1 MTAPMTAPPSVDRG
15 VLRRLGAGL
24 EGPAAVMA
32 AGTMGAGAMA
42 AFLLA
47 GAWFRYE
54 LLWVILLMLPVFVV
68 SADSAS
74 RIGALNPRRGLLSLV
89 REHISGALAWCILLL
104 VVPVHFLV
112 CMGQISVMTS
122 AALAPTSV
130 PAAASLGL
138 AAQVGLAL
146 MLAGGALGLVLSRG
160 YQRMQRVMTALMVLM
175 FVCFLLVALRGL
187 SEWPAILRGFVPTL
201 PPDLAVPGQRAPRLA
216 STSIIAMVGA
226 AIAPAALLGLPYLC
240 ADAGGAREAL
250 AAGFRHSVISLGF
263 VFGAHAILVVIA
275 GGFALYGLPD
285 HARLSDVGQA
295 STVLRAVFPGAL
307 APAGPV
313 IFSLG
318 LFTAAMTTLVV
329 AAQVTVYL
337 VLDMAGF
344 EWRFTPDN
352 RRYRIA
358 LSMFVLGAAA
368 LAPLWEFPALLKVIL
383 LMGINVLVIP
393 VVYVILILLSHR
405 AVVMQ
410 GVATPW
416 WRTALLLS
424 GLLASLA
431 LAVEKAPQYYR
442 MLSASLDPVAAA
454 AAGSAGPVSKA

>member
-1 MTAPMTAPPSVDRG
+1 
-15 VLRRLGAGL
+15 
-24 EGPAAVMA
+24 
-32 AGTMGAGAMA
+32 MGAGAMA

-47 GAWFRYE
+47 GAWFRYQ
-54 LLWVILLMLPVFVV
+54 LLWVIVLMLPVFVV

-74 RIGALNPRRGLLSLV
+74 RIGALNPRRGMLSLV
-89 REHISGALAWCILLL
+89 REHISAPLAWCIVLL

-112 CMGQISVMTS
+112 CMGQISVMSS
-122 AALAPTSV
+122 AALAPISAA
-130 PAAASLGL
+130 AAASLDLGS
-138 AAQVGLAL
+138 QVGLAL
-146 MLAGGALGLVLSRG
+146 VLAGGALWLVLSRG
-160 YQRMQRVMTALMVLM
+160 YQRMQRVMTALMLLM
-175 FVCFLLVALRGL
+175 FACFLLVALRGL

-201 PPDLAVPGQRAPRLA
+201 PPDLAVPGQRAPRVA

-240 ADAGGAREAL
+240 ADAGATRQAL
-250 AAGFRHSVISLGF
+250 SAGFRHSVISLGF
-263 VFGAHAILVVIA
+263 VFGTHAILVVIA

-285 HARLSDVGQA
+285 HARFSDVGQA

-352 RRYRIA
+352 RRYRLA
-358 LSMFVLGAAA
+358 LSVFVLGAAA

-383 LMGINVLVIP
+383 LMGINVVVIP
-393 VVYVILILLSHR
+393 VVYVVLIALSHR

-410 GVATPW
+410 GVTTPW

-431 LAVEKAPQYYR
+431 LAAEKAPQYYR
-442 MLSASLDPVAAA
+442 MLFVPS
-454 AAGSAGPVSKA
+454 GF

>member
-1 MTAPMTAPPSVDRG
+1 MTAPRRADRG
-15 VLRRLGAGL
+15 ALRRFGAAL

-47 GAWFRYE
+47 GAWFRYQ
-54 LLWVILLMLPVFVV
+54 LLWVIVLMLPVFVV

-89 REHISGALAWCILLL
+89 REHISAPLAWCIVLL

-112 CMGQISVMTS
+112 CMGQISVMSS
-122 AALAPTSV
+122 AALAPISA
-130 PAAASLGL
+130 AAASLDLGG
-138 AAQVGLAL
+138 QVGLAL
-146 MLAGGALGLVLSRG
+146 VLAGGALWLVLSRG
-160 YQRMQRVMTALMVLM
+160 YQRMQRVMTALMLLM
-175 FVCFLLVALRGL
+175 FACFLLVALRGL
-187 SEWPAILRGFVPTL
+187 SEWPAILRGFVPNL
-201 PPDLAVPGQRAPRLA
+201 PPDLAVPGQRAPRVA

-240 ADAGGAREAL
+240 ADAGATRQAL
-250 AAGFRHSVISLGF
+250 SAGFRHSVISLGL
-263 VFGAHAILVVIA
+263 VFGTHAILVVIA

-285 HARLSDVGQA
+285 HASFSDVGQA

-337 VLDMAGF
+337 ALDMAGF

-358 LSMFVLGAAA
+358 LSVFVLGAAA

-383 LMGINVLVIP
+383 LMGINVVVIP

-410 GVATPW
+410 GVTTSW

-442 MLSASLDPVAAA
+442 MLFVPA
-454 AAGSAGPVSKA
+454 

>member
-1 MTAPMTAPPSVDRG
+1 
-15 VLRRLGAGL
+15 
-24 EGPAAVMA
+24 
-32 AGTMGAGAMA
+32 MGAGAMA

-47 GAWFRYE
+47 GAWFRYQ
-54 LLWVILLMLPVFVV
+54 LLWVIVLMLPVFVV

-74 RIGALNPRRGLLSLV
+74 RIGALNPRRGMLSLV
-89 REHISGALAWCILLL
+89 REHISAPLAWCIVLL

-112 CMGQISVMTS
+112 CMGQISVMSS
-122 AALAPTSV
+122 AALAPISA
-130 PAAASLGL
+130 AAASLDLGS
-138 AAQVGLAL
+138 QVGLAL
-146 MLAGGALGLVLSRG
+146 VLAGGALWLVLSRG
-160 YQRMQRVMTALMVLM
+160 YQRMQRVMTALMLLM
-175 FVCFLLVALRGL
+175 FACFLLVALRGL

-201 PPDLAVPGQRAPRLA
+201 PPDLAVPGQRAPRVA

-240 ADAGGAREAL
+240 ADAGATRQAL
-250 AAGFRHSVISLGF
+250 SAGFRHSVISLGL
-263 VFGAHAILVVIA
+263 VFGVHAILVVIA
-275 GGFALYGLPD
+275 GGFALYALPD
-285 HARLSDVGQA
+285 HASFSDVGQA

-318 LFTAAMTTLVV
+318 LFVAAMTTLVV

-358 LSMFVLGAAA
+358 LSVFVLGAAA

-383 LMGINVLVIP
+383 LMGINVVVIP
-393 VVYVILILLSHR
+393 VVYVILIVLSHR

-410 GVATPW
+410 GVTTPW

-442 MLSASLDPVAAA
+442 MLFVPS
-454 AAGSAGPVSKA
+454 GF

>member
-1 MTAPMTAPPSVDRG
+1 
-15 VLRRLGAGL
+15 
-24 EGPAAVMA
+24 
-32 AGTMGAGAMA
+32 MGAGAMA

-47 GAWFRYE
+47 GAWFRYQ
-54 LLWVILLMLPVFVV
+54 LLWVIVLMLPVFVV

-74 RIGALNPRRGLLSLV
+74 RIGALNPRRGMLSLV
-89 REHISGALAWCILLL
+89 REHISAPLAWCIVLL

-112 CMGQISVMTS
+112 CMGQVSVMSS
-122 AALAPTSV
+122 AALAPISA
-130 PAAASLGL
+130 AAASLDLGS
-138 AAQVGLAL
+138 QVGLAL
-146 MLAGGALGLVLSRG
+146 VLAGGALWLVLSRG
-160 YQRMQRVMTALMVLM
+160 YQRMQRVMTALMLLM
-175 FVCFLLVALRGL
+175 FACFLLVALRGL

-201 PPDLAVPGQRAPRLA
+201 PADLAVSGQRAPRVA

-240 ADAGGAREAL
+240 ADAGATRQAL
-250 AAGFRHSVISLGF
+250 STGFRHSVVSLGC
-263 VFGAHAILVVIA
+263 VFGTHAILVVIA

-285 HARLSDVGQA
+285 HASFSDVGQA

-318 LFTAAMTTLVV
+318 LFVAAMTTLVV

-358 LSMFVLGAAA
+358 LSVFVLGAAA

-383 LMGINVLVIP
+383 LMGINVVVIP

-405 AVVMQ
+405 VVVMQ
-410 GVATPW
+410 GVTTPW

-442 MLSASLDPVAAA
+442 MLFMPA
-454 AAGSAGPVSKA
+454 

>member
-1 MTAPMTAPPSVDRG
+1 
-15 VLRRLGAGL
+15 
-24 EGPAAVMA
+24 
-32 AGTMGAGAMA
+32 MGAGAMA

-47 GAWFRYE
+47 GAWFRYQ
-54 LLWVILLMLPVFVV
+54 LLWVIVLMLPVFVV

-74 RIGALNPRRGLLSLV
+74 RIGALNPRRGMLSLV
-89 REHISGALAWCILLL
+89 REHISAPLAWCIVLL

-112 CMGQISVMTS
+112 CMGQISVMSS
-122 AALAPTSV
+122 AALAPISAA
-130 PAAASLGL
+130 AAASLDLGS
-138 AAQVGLAL
+138 QVGLAL
-146 MLAGGALGLVLSRG
+146 VLAGGALWLVLSRG
-160 YQRMQRVMTALMVLM
+160 YQRMQRVMTALMLLM
-175 FVCFLLVALRGL
+175 FACFLLVALRGL

-201 PPDLAVPGQRAPRLA
+201 PADLAVSGQRAPRVA

-240 ADAGGAREAL
+240 ADAGATRQAL
-250 AAGFRHSVISLGF
+250 SAGFRHSVISLGF
-263 VFGAHAILVVIA
+263 VFGTHAILVVIA

-285 HARLSDVGQA
+285 HASFSDVGQA

-337 VLDMAGF
+337 ALDMAGF

-358 LSMFVLGAAA
+358 LSVFVLGAAA

-383 LMGINVLVIP
+383 LMGINVVVIP

-405 AVVMQ
+405 VVVMQ
-410 GVATPW
+410 GVTTPW

-442 MLSASLDPVAAA
+442 MLFMPA
-454 AAGSAGPVSKA
+454 

>member
-1 MTAPMTAPPSVDRG
+1 
-15 VLRRLGAGL
+15 
-24 EGPAAVMA
+24 
-32 AGTMGAGAMA
+32 MGAGAMA

-47 GAWFRYE
+47 GAWFRYQ
-54 LLWVILLMLPVFVV
+54 LLWVIVLMLPVFVV

-74 RIGALNPRRGLLSLV
+74 RIGALNPRRGMLSLV
-89 REHISGALAWCILLL
+89 REHISAPLAWCIVLL

-112 CMGQISVMTS
+112 CMGQVSVMSS
-122 AALAPTSV
+122 AALAPISA
-130 PAAASLGL
+130 AAASLDLGS
-138 AAQVGLAL
+138 QVGLAL
-146 MLAGGALGLVLSRG
+146 VLAGGALWLVLSRG
-160 YQRMQRVMTALMVLM
+160 YQRMQRVMTALMLLM
-175 FVCFLLVALRGL
+175 FACFLLVALRGL
-187 SEWPAILRGFVPTL
+187 SDWPAILRGFVPSL
-201 PPDLAVPGQRAPRLA
+201 PPDLAVPGQRAPRVA

-240 ADAGGAREAL
+240 ADAGATRQAL
-250 AAGFRHSVISLGF
+250 SAGFRHSVISLGL
-263 VFGAHAILVVIA
+263 VFGTHAILVVIA

-285 HARLSDVGQA
+285 HASFSDVGQA

-337 VLDMAGF
+337 ALDMAGF

-358 LSMFVLGAAA
+358 LSAFVLGAAA

-383 LMGINVLVIP
+383 LMGINVVVIP

-410 GVATPW
+410 GVTTPW

-442 MLSASLDPVAAA
+442 MLFVPA
-454 AAGSAGPVSKA
+454 

>member
-1 MTAPMTAPPSVDRG
+1 MTAPMTAPPRADRG
-15 VLRRLGAGL
+15 VLRRLGAAL

-54 LLWVILLMLPVFVV
+54 LLWVIVLMLPVFVV

-122 AALAPTSV
+122 AALAPTLAPISA

-138 AAQVGLAL
+138 AAQAGLAL
-146 MLAGGALGLVLSRG
+146 VLAGGALGLVLSRG
-160 YQRMQRVMTALMVLM
+160 YARMQRVMTALMVLM

-240 ADAGGAREAL
+240 ADAGATREAL

-285 HARLSDVGQA
+285 HASFSDVGQA

-352 RRYRIA
+352 RRYRTA
-358 LSMFVLGAAA
+358 LSVFVLGAAA

-383 LMGINVLVIP
+383 LMGINVVVIP

-410 GVATPW
+410 GVTTPW

-442 MLSASLDPVAAA
+442 MLFVPA
-454 AAGSAGPVSKA
+454 

>member
-1 MTAPMTAPPSVDRG
+1 
-15 VLRRLGAGL
+15 
-24 EGPAAVMA
+24 
-32 AGTMGAGAMA
+32 MGAGAMA

-47 GAWFRYE
+47 GAWFRYQ
-54 LLWVILLMLPVFVV
+54 LLWVIVLMLPVFVV

-74 RIGALNPRRGLLSLV
+74 RIGALNPRRGMLSLV
-89 REHISGALAWCILLL
+89 REHISAPLAWCIVLL

-112 CMGQISVMTS
+112 CMGQISVMSS
-122 AALAPTSV
+122 AALAPISA
-130 PAAASLGL
+130 AAASLDLGS
-138 AAQVGLAL
+138 QVGLAL
-146 MLAGGALGLVLSRG
+146 VLAGGALWLVLSRG
-160 YQRMQRVMTALMVLM
+160 YQRMQRVMTALMLLM
-175 FVCFLLVALRGL
+175 FACFLLVALRGL

-201 PPDLAVPGQRAPRLA
+201 PPDLAVPGQRAPRVA

-240 ADAGGAREAL
+240 ADAGATRQAL
-250 AAGFRHSVISLGF
+250 SAGFRHSVISLGW
-263 VFGAHAILVVIA
+263 VFGTHAILVVIA

-285 HARLSDVGQA
+285 HASFSDVGQA

-337 VLDMAGF
+337 ALDMAGF

-358 LSMFVLGAAA
+358 LSVFVLGAAA

-383 LMGINVLVIP
+383 LMGINVVVIP
-393 VVYVILILLSHR
+393 VVYVILIVLSHR

-410 GVATPW
+410 GVTTPW

-442 MLSASLDPVAAA
+442 MLFVPA
-454 AAGSAGPVSKA
+454 

>member
-1 MTAPMTAPPSVDRG
+1 
-15 VLRRLGAGL
+15 
-24 EGPAAVMA
+24 
-32 AGTMGAGAMA
+32 
-42 AFLLA
+42 
-47 GAWFRYE
+47 
-54 LLWVILLMLPVFVV
+54 
-68 SADSAS
+68 
-74 RIGALNPRRGLLSLV
+74 
-89 REHISGALAWCILLL
+89 
-104 VVPVHFLV
+104 
-112 CMGQISVMTS
+112 
-122 AALAPTSV
+122 
-130 PAAASLGL
+130 
-138 AAQVGLAL
+138 
-146 MLAGGALGLVLSRG
+146 
-160 YQRMQRVMTALMVLM
+160 
-175 FVCFLLVALRGL
+175 
-187 SEWPAILRGFVPTL
+187 
-201 PPDLAVPGQRAPRLA
+201 
-216 STSIIAMVGA
+216 MVGA

-240 ADAGGAREAL
+240 ADAGATRQAL
-250 AAGFRHSVISLGF
+250 SAGFRHSVISLGC
-263 VFGAHAILVVIA
+263 VFGTHAILVVIA

-285 HARLSDVGQA
+285 HASFSDVGQA

-318 LFTAAMTTLVV
+318 LFTAALTTLVV

-344 EWRFTPDN
+344 EWRFTPHN

-358 LSMFVLGAAA
+358 LSVFVLGAAA

-383 LMGINVLVIP
+383 LMGINVVVIP

-410 GVATPW
+410 GVTTPW

-442 MLSASLDPVAAA
+442 MLFVPA
-454 AAGSAGPVSKA
+454 

>member
-1 MTAPMTAPPSVDRG
+1 
-15 VLRRLGAGL
+15 
-24 EGPAAVMA
+24 
-32 AGTMGAGAMA
+32 MGAGAMA

-47 GAWFRYE
+47 GAWFRYQ
-54 LLWVILLMLPVFVV
+54 LLWVIVLMLPVFVV

-89 REHISGALAWCILLL
+89 REHISVPLAWCIVLL

-112 CMGQISVMTS
+112 CMGQISVMSS
-122 AALAPTSV
+122 AALAPISA
-130 PAAASLGL
+130 AAASLDLGS
-138 AAQVGLAL
+138 QVGLAL
-146 MLAGGALGLVLSRG
+146 VLAGGALWLVLSRG
-160 YQRMQRVMTALMVLM
+160 YQRMQRVMTALMLLM
-175 FVCFLLVALRGL
+175 FACFLLVALRGL

-201 PPDLAVPGQRAPRLA
+201 PPDLAVPGQRAPRVA

-240 ADAGGAREAL
+240 ADAGATRQAL
-250 AAGFRHSVISLGF
+250 AAGFRHSVISLGC
-263 VFGAHAILVVIA
+263 VFGTHAILVVIA

-285 HARLSDVGQA
+285 HASFSDVGQA

-318 LFTAAMTTLVV
+318 LFVAAMTTLVV

-358 LSMFVLGAAA
+358 LSVFVLGAAA

-383 LMGINVLVIP
+383 LMGINVVVIP
-393 VVYVILILLSHR
+393 VVYVILIVLSHR

-410 GVATPW
+410 GVTTPW

-442 MLSASLDPVAAA
+442 ILFVPA
-454 AAGSAGPVSKA
+454 

>member
-1 MTAPMTAPPSVDRG
+1 MTAPRRADRG
-15 VLRRLGAGL
+15 ALRRFGAAL

-47 GAWFRYE
+47 GAWFRYQ
-54 LLWVILLMLPVFVV
+54 LLWVIVLMLPVFVV

-74 RIGALNPRRGLLSLV
+74 RIGALNPRRGMLSLV
-89 REHISGALAWCILLL
+89 REHISAPLAWCIVLL

-112 CMGQISVMTS
+112 CMGQISVMSS
-122 AALAPTSV
+122 AALAPIS
-130 PAAASLGL
+130 AAASLDLGS
-138 AAQVGLAL
+138 QVGLAL
-146 MLAGGALGLVLSRG
+146 VLAGGALWLVLSRG
-160 YQRMQRVMTALMVLM
+160 YQRMQRVMTALMLLM
-175 FVCFLLVALRGL
+175 FACFLLVALRGL

-201 PPDLAVPGQRAPRLA
+201 PADLAVPGQRAPRVA
-216 STSIIAMVGA
+216 STSMIAMVGA

-240 ADAGGAREAL
+240 ADAGATRQAL
-250 AAGFRHSVISLGF
+250 AAGFHHSVISLGC
-263 VFGAHAILVVIA
+263 VFGTHAILVVIA

-285 HARLSDVGQA
+285 HASFSDVGQA

-358 LSMFVLGAAA
+358 LSVFVLGAAA

-383 LMGINVLVIP
+383 LMGINVVVIP
-393 VVYVILILLSHR
+393 VVYVILIVLSHR
-405 AVVMQ
+405 TVVMQ
-410 GVATPW
+410 GVTTPW

-442 MLSASLDPVAAA
+442 MLFVSA
-454 AAGSAGPVSKA
+454 

>member
-1 MTAPMTAPPSVDRG
+1 
-15 VLRRLGAGL
+15 
-24 EGPAAVMA
+24 
-32 AGTMGAGAMA
+32 MGAGAMA

-47 GAWFRYE
+47 GAWFRYQ
-54 LLWVILLMLPVFVV
+54 LLWVIVLMLPVFVV

-89 REHISGALAWCILLL
+89 REHISAPLAWCIVLL

-112 CMGQISVMTS
+112 CMGQISVMSS
-122 AALAPTSV
+122 AALAPISA
-130 PAAASLGL
+130 AAASLDLGS
-138 AAQVGLAL
+138 QVGLAL
-146 MLAGGALGLVLSRG
+146 VLAGGALWLVLSRG
-160 YQRMQRVMTALMVLM
+160 YQRMQRVMTALMLLM
-175 FVCFLLVALRGL
+175 FACFLLVALRGL

-201 PPDLAVPGQRAPRLA
+201 PPDLAVPGQRAPRVA

-240 ADAGGAREAL
+240 ADAGATRQAL
-250 AAGFRHSVISLGF
+250 SAGFRHSVISLGC
-263 VFGAHAILVVIA
+263 VFGTHAILVVIA

-285 HARLSDVGQA
+285 HASFSDVGQA

-358 LSMFVLGAAA
+358 LSVFVLGAAA

-383 LMGINVLVIP
+383 LMGINVVVIP
-393 VVYVILILLSHR
+393 VVYVILIVLSHR

-410 GVATPW
+410 GVTTPW

-442 MLSASLDPVAAA
+442 MLFVPA
-454 AAGSAGPVSKA
+454 

>member
-1 MTAPMTAPPSVDRG
+1 
-15 VLRRLGAGL
+15 
-24 EGPAAVMA
+24 
-32 AGTMGAGAMA
+32 MGAGAMA

-47 GAWFRYE
+47 GAWFRYQ
-54 LLWVILLMLPVFVV
+54 LLWVIVLMLPVFVV

-74 RIGALNPRRGLLSLV
+74 RIGALNPRRGMLSLV
-89 REHISGALAWCILLL
+89 RAHISAPLAWCIVLL

-112 CMGQISVMTS
+112 CMGQISVMSS
-122 AALAPTSV
+122 AALAPISA
-130 PAAASLGL
+130 AAASLDLGS
-138 AAQVGLAL
+138 QVGLAL
-146 MLAGGALGLVLSRG
+146 VLAGGALWLVLSRG
-160 YQRMQRVMTALMVLM
+160 YQRMQRVMTALMLLM
-175 FVCFLLVALRGL
+175 FACFLLVALRGL

-201 PPDLAVPGQRAPRLA
+201 PADLAVPGQRAPRVA

-240 ADAGGAREAL
+240 ADAGATRQAL
-250 AAGFRHSVISLGF
+250 SAGFRHSVISLGL
-263 VFGAHAILVVIA
+263 VFGTHAILVVIA

-285 HARLSDVGQA
+285 HASFSDVGQA

-318 LFTAAMTTLVV
+318 LFVAAMTTLVV

-352 RRYRIA
+352 RRYRSA
-358 LSMFVLGAAA
+358 LSVFVLGAAA

-383 LMGINVLVIP
+383 LMGINVVVIP
-393 VVYVILILLSHR
+393 VVYVILIVLSHR

-410 GVATPW
+410 GVTTPW

-431 LAVEKAPQYYR
+431 LAVEKAPQYYH
-442 MLSASLDPVAAA
+442 MLFMPA
-454 AAGSAGPVSKA
+454 

>member
-1 MTAPMTAPPSVDRG
+1 
-15 VLRRLGAGL
+15 
-24 EGPAAVMA
+24 
-32 AGTMGAGAMA
+32 MGAGAMA

-47 GAWFRYE
+47 GAWFRYQ
-54 LLWVILLMLPVFVV
+54 LLWVIVLMLPVFVV

-74 RIGALNPRRGLLSLV
+74 RIGALNPRRGMLSLV
-89 REHISGALAWCILLL
+89 RAHISAPLAWCIVLL

-112 CMGQISVMTS
+112 CMGQISVMSS
-122 AALAPTSV
+122 AALAPISA
-130 PAAASLGL
+130 AAASLDLGS
-138 AAQVGLAL
+138 QVGLAL
-146 MLAGGALGLVLSRG
+146 VLAGGALWLVLSRG
-160 YQRMQRVMTALMVLM
+160 YQRMQRVMTALMLLM
-175 FVCFLLVALRGL
+175 FACFLLVALRGL
-187 SEWPAILRGFVPTL
+187 SEWPAILRGFVPAL
-201 PPDLAVPGQRAPRLA
+201 PPDLAVPGQRAPRVA

-240 ADAGGAREAL
+240 ADAGATRQAL
-250 AAGFRHSVISLGF
+250 AAGFRHSVISLGC
-263 VFGAHAILVVIA
+263 VFGTHAILVVIA

-285 HARLSDVGQA
+285 HASFSDVGQA

-318 LFTAAMTTLVV
+318 LFVAAMTTLVV

-358 LSMFVLGAAA
+358 LSVFVLGAAA

-383 LMGINVLVIP
+383 LMGINVVVIP
-393 VVYVILILLSHR
+393 VVYVILIVLSHR

-410 GVATPW
+410 GVTTPW

-442 MLSASLDPVAAA
+442 MLFMPA
-454 AAGSAGPVSKA
+454 

>member
-1 MTAPMTAPPSVDRG
+1 
-15 VLRRLGAGL
+15 
-24 EGPAAVMA
+24 
-32 AGTMGAGAMA
+32 
-42 AFLLA
+42 
-47 GAWFRYE
+47 
-54 LLWVILLMLPVFVV
+54 
-68 SADSAS
+68 
-74 RIGALNPRRGLLSLV
+74 
-89 REHISGALAWCILLL
+89 
-104 VVPVHFLV
+104 
-112 CMGQISVMTS
+112 MGQISVMSS
-122 AALAPTSV
+122 AALAPISA
-130 PAAASLGL
+130 AAASLDLGG
-138 AAQVGLAL
+138 QVGLAL
-146 MLAGGALGLVLSRG
+146 VLAGGALWLVLSRG
-160 YQRMQRVMTALMVLM
+160 YQRMQRVMTALMLLM
-175 FVCFLLVALRGL
+175 FACFVLVALRGL

-201 PPDLAVPGQRAPRLA
+201 PPDLAVPGQRAPRVA

-240 ADAGGAREAL
+240 ADAGATRQAL
-250 AAGFRHSVISLGF
+250 SAGFRHSVISLGL
-263 VFGAHAILVVIA
+263 VFGTHAILVVIA

-285 HARLSDVGQA
+285 HASFSDVGQA

-337 VLDMAGF
+337 VLDMVGF

-358 LSMFVLGAAA
+358 LSVFVLGAAA
-368 LAPLWEFPALLKVIL
+368 LAPLWKFPALLKVIL
-383 LMGINVLVIP
+383 LMGINVVVIP
-393 VVYVILILLSHR
+393 VVYVILIVLSHR

-410 GVATPW
+410 GVTTPW

-442 MLSASLDPVAAA
+442 MLFVPA
-454 AAGSAGPVSKA
+454 

>member
-1 MTAPMTAPPSVDRG
+1 
-15 VLRRLGAGL
+15 
-24 EGPAAVMA
+24 
-32 AGTMGAGAMA
+32 MGAGAMA

-47 GAWFRYE
+47 GAWFRYQ
-54 LLWVILLMLPVFVV
+54 LLWVIVLMLPVFVV

-74 RIGALNPRRGLLSLV
+74 RIGALNPRRGMLSLV
-89 REHISGALAWCILLL
+89 RAHISAPLAWCIVLL

-112 CMGQISVMTS
+112 CMGQISVMSS
-122 AALAPTSV
+122 AALAPISAA
-130 PAAASLGL
+130 AAASLDLGS
-138 AAQVGLAL
+138 QVGLAL
-146 MLAGGALGLVLSRG
+146 VLAGGALWLVLSRG
-160 YQRMQRVMTALMVLM
+160 YQRMQRVMTALMLLM
-175 FVCFLLVALRGL
+175 FACFLLVALRGL

-201 PPDLAVPGQRAPRLA
+201 PADLAVPGQRAPRVA

-240 ADAGGAREAL
+240 ADAGATRQAL
-250 AAGFRHSVISLGF
+250 SAGFRHSVISLGC
-263 VFGAHAILVVIA
+263 VFGTHAILVVIA

-285 HARLSDVGQA
+285 HASFSDVGQA

-318 LFTAAMTTLVV
+318 LFVAAMTTLVV

-358 LSMFVLGAAA
+358 LSVFVLGAAA

-383 LMGINVLVIP
+383 LMGINVVVIP

-410 GVATPW
+410 GVTTPW

-442 MLSASLDPVAAA
+442 MLFMPA
-454 AAGSAGPVSKA
+454 

>member
-1 MTAPMTAPPSVDRG
+1 MTAPRRADRG
-15 VLRRLGAGL
+15 ALRRFGAAL

-47 GAWFRYE
+47 GAWFRYQ
-54 LLWVILLMLPVFVV
+54 LLWVIVLMLPVFVV

-74 RIGALNPRRGLLSLV
+74 RIGALNPRRGMLSLV
-89 REHISGALAWCILLL
+89 REHISAPLAWCIVLL

-112 CMGQISVMTS
+112 CMGQVSVMSS
-122 AALAPTSV
+122 AALAPISA
-130 PAAASLGL
+130 AAASLDLGS
-138 AAQVGLAL
+138 QVGLAL
-146 MLAGGALGLVLSRG
+146 VLAGGALWLVLSRG
-160 YQRMQRVMTALMVLM
+160 YQRMQRVMTALMLLM
-175 FVCFLLVALRGL
+175 FACFLLVALRGL
-187 SEWPAILRGFVPTL
+187 SDWPAILRGFVPSL
-201 PPDLAVPGQRAPRLA
+201 PPDLAVPGQRAPRVA

-240 ADAGGAREAL
+240 ADAGATRQAL
-250 AAGFRHSVISLGF
+250 SAGFRHSVISLGL
-263 VFGAHAILVVIA
+263 VFGTHAILVVIA

-285 HARLSDVGQA
+285 HASFSDVGQA

-337 VLDMAGF
+337 ALDMAGF

-358 LSMFVLGAAA
+358 LSAFVLGAAA

-383 LMGINVLVIP
+383 LMGINVVVIP

-410 GVATPW
+410 GVTTPW

-442 MLSASLDPVAAA
+442 MLFVPA
-454 AAGSAGPVSKA
+454 

>member
-1 MTAPMTAPPSVDRG
+1 
-15 VLRRLGAGL
+15 
-24 EGPAAVMA
+24 
-32 AGTMGAGAMA
+32 MGAGAMA

-47 GAWFRYE
+47 GAWFRYQ
-54 LLWVILLMLPVFVV
+54 LLWVIVLMLPVFVV

-74 RIGALNPRRGLLSLV
+74 RIGALNPRRGMLSLV
-89 REHISGALAWCILLL
+89 REHISAPLAWCIVLL

-112 CMGQISVMTS
+112 CMGQISVMSS
-122 AALAPTSV
+122 AALAPISA
-130 PAAASLGL
+130 AAASLDLGS
-138 AAQVGLAL
+138 QVGLAL
-146 MLAGGALGLVLSRG
+146 VLAGGALWLVLSRG
-160 YQRMQRVMTALMVLM
+160 YQRMQRVMTALMLLM
-175 FVCFLLVALRGL
+175 FACFLLVALRGL

-201 PPDLAVPGQRAPRLA
+201 PPDLAVPGQRAPRVA

-240 ADAGGAREAL
+240 ADAGATRQAL
-250 AAGFRHSVISLGF
+250 SAGFRHSVISLGF
-263 VFGAHAILVVIA
+263 VFGTHAILVVIA

-285 HARLSDVGQA
+285 HARFSDVGQA

-358 LSMFVLGAAA
+358 LSVFVLGAAA

-383 LMGINVLVIP
+383 LMGINVVVIP
-393 VVYVILILLSHR
+393 VVYVILIVLSHR

-410 GVATPW
+410 GVTTPW

-442 MLSASLDPVAAA
+442 MLFVPA
-454 AAGSAGPVSKA
+454 

>member
-1 MTAPMTAPPSVDRG
+1 MTAPRRADRG
-15 VLRRLGAGL
+15 ALRRFGAAL
-24 EGPAAVMA
+24 ESPAAVMA

-47 GAWFRYE
+47 GAWFRYQ
-54 LLWVILLMLPVFVV
+54 LLWVIVLMLPVFVV

-74 RIGALNPRRGLLSLV
+74 RIGAINPRRGMLSLV
-89 REHISGALAWCILLL
+89 REHISAPLAWCIVLL

-112 CMGQISVMTS
+112 CMGQISVMSS
-122 AALAPTSV
+122 AALAPLSA
-130 PAAASLGL
+130 AAASLDLGS
-138 AAQVGLAL
+138 QVGLAL
-146 MLAGGALGLVLSRG
+146 VLAGGALWLVLSRG
-160 YQRMQRVMTALMVLM
+160 YQRMQRVMTALMLLM
-175 FVCFLLVALRGL
+175 FACFLLVALRGL

-201 PPDLAVPGQRAPRLA
+201 PPDLAVSGQRAPRVA

-240 ADAGGAREAL
+240 ADAGATRQAL
-250 AAGFRHSVISLGF
+250 SAGFRHSVISLGL
-263 VFGAHAILVVIA
+263 VFGTHAILVVIA

-285 HARLSDVGQA
+285 HASFSDVGQA
-295 STVLRAVFPGAL
+295 SSVLRAVFPGAL

-358 LSMFVLGAAA
+358 LSVFVLGAAA

-383 LMGINVLVIP
+383 LMGINVVVIP

-410 GVATPW
+410 GVTTPW

-442 MLSASLDPVAAA
+442 MLF
-454 AAGSAGPVSKA
+454 VSSGF

>member
-1 MTAPMTAPPSVDRG
+1 
-15 VLRRLGAGL
+15 
-24 EGPAAVMA
+24 
-32 AGTMGAGAMA
+32 MGAGAMA

-47 GAWFRYE
+47 GAWFRYQ
-54 LLWVILLMLPVFVV
+54 LLWVIVLMLPVFVV

-74 RIGALNPRRGLLSLV
+74 RIGALNPRRGMLSLV
-89 REHISGALAWCILLL
+89 REHISAPLAWCIVLL

-112 CMGQISVMTS
+112 CMGQISVMSS
-122 AALAPTSV
+122 AALAPISA
-130 PAAASLGL
+130 AAASLDLGS
-138 AAQVGLAL
+138 QVGLAL
-146 MLAGGALGLVLSRG
+146 VLAGGALWLVLSRG
-160 YQRMQRVMTALMVLM
+160 YQRMQRVMTALMLLM
-175 FVCFLLVALRGL
+175 FACFLLVALRGL

-201 PPDLAVPGQRAPRLA
+201 PPDLAVPGQRAPRVA

-240 ADAGGAREAL
+240 ADAGATRQAL
-250 AAGFRHSVISLGF
+250 SAGFRHSVISLGL
-263 VFGAHAILVVIA
+263 VFGVHAILVVIA
-275 GGFALYGLPD
+275 GGFALYALPD
-285 HARLSDVGQA
+285 HASFSDVGQA

-318 LFTAAMTTLVV
+318 LFVAAMTTLVV

-358 LSMFVLGAAA
+358 LSVFVLGAAA

-383 LMGINVLVIP
+383 LMGINVVVIP
-393 VVYVILILLSHR
+393 VVYVILIVLSHR

-410 GVATPW
+410 GVTTPW

-442 MLSASLDPVAAA
+442 MLFVPA
-454 AAGSAGPVSKA
+454 

>member
-1 MTAPMTAPPSVDRG
+1 
-15 VLRRLGAGL
+15 
-24 EGPAAVMA
+24 
-32 AGTMGAGAMA
+32 MGAGAMA

-47 GAWFRYE
+47 GAWFRYQ
-54 LLWVILLMLPVFVV
+54 LLWVIVLMLPVFVV

-74 RIGALNPRRGLLSLV
+74 RIGALNPRRGMLSLV
-89 REHISGALAWCILLL
+89 REHISAPLAWCIVLL

-112 CMGQISVMTS
+112 CMGQVSVMSS
-122 AALAPTSV
+122 AALAPISA
-130 PAAASLGL
+130 AAASLDLGS
-138 AAQVGLAL
+138 QVGLAL
-146 MLAGGALGLVLSRG
+146 VLAGGALWLVLSRG
-160 YQRMQRVMTALMVLM
+160 YQRMQRVMTALMLLM
-175 FVCFLLVALRGL
+175 FACFLLVALRGL
-187 SEWPAILRGFVPTL
+187 SDWPAILRGFVPSL
-201 PPDLAVPGQRAPRLA
+201 PPDLAVPGQRAPRVA

-240 ADAGGAREAL
+240 ADAGATRQAL
-250 AAGFRHSVISLGF
+250 SAGFRHSVISLGL
-263 VFGAHAILVVIA
+263 VFGTHAILVVIA

-285 HARLSDVGQA
+285 HASFSDVGQA
-295 STVLRAVFPGAL
+295 SSVLRAVFPGAL

-337 VLDMAGF
+337 ALDMAGF

-358 LSMFVLGAAA
+358 LSAFVLGAAA

-383 LMGINVLVIP
+383 LMGINVVVIP

-410 GVATPW
+410 GVTTPW

-442 MLSASLDPVAAA
+442 MLFVPA
-454 AAGSAGPVSKA
+454 

>member
-1 MTAPMTAPPSVDRG
+1 MTAPRRADRG
-15 VLRRLGAGL
+15 ALRRFGAAL

-47 GAWFRYE
+47 GAWFRYQ
-54 LLWVILLMLPVFVV
+54 LLWVIVLMLPVFVV

-89 REHISGALAWCILLL
+89 REHISAPLAWCIVLL

-122 AALAPTSV
+122 AALAPISA
-130 PAAASLGL
+130 AAASLDLGS
-138 AAQVGLAL
+138 QVGLAL
-146 MLAGGALGLVLSRG
+146 VLAGGALGLVLSRG
-160 YQRMQRVMTALMVLM
+160 YQRMQRVMTALMLLM
-175 FVCFLLVALRGL
+175 FACFLLVALRGL

-240 ADAGGAREAL
+240 ADAGATRQAL
-250 AAGFRHSVISLGF
+250 SAGFRHSVISLGF

-285 HARLSDVGQA
+285 HARFSDVGQA

-358 LSMFVLGAAA
+358 LSVFVLGAAA

-383 LMGINVLVIP
+383 LMGINVVVIP
-393 VVYVILILLSHR
+393 VVYVVLIVLSHR
-405 AVVMQ
+405 AAVMQ
-410 GVATPW
+410 GVTTPR
-416 WRTALLLS
+416 WRTALLLA

-442 MLSASLDPVAAA
+442 MLFAPS
-454 AAGSAGPVSKA
+454 GF

>member
-1 MTAPMTAPPSVDRG
+1 MTATRRADRG
-15 VLRRLGAGL
+15 TLRRFGAAL

-47 GAWFRYE
+47 GAWFRYQ
-54 LLWVILLMLPVFVV
+54 LLWVIVLMLPVFVV

-74 RIGALNPRRGLLSLV
+74 RIGALNPQRGMLSLV
-89 REHISGALAWCILLL
+89 REHISAPLAWCIVLL

-112 CMGQISVMTS
+112 CMGQISVMSS
-122 AALAPTSV
+122 AALAPISA
-130 PAAASLGL
+130 AAASLDLGS
-138 AAQVGLAL
+138 QVGLAL
-146 MLAGGALGLVLSRG
+146 VLAGGALWLVLSRG
-160 YQRMQRVMTALMVLM
+160 YQRMQRVMTALMLLM
-175 FVCFLLVALRGL
+175 FACFLLVALRGL

-201 PPDLAVPGQRAPRLA
+201 PPDLAVPGQRAPRVA

-240 ADAGGAREAL
+240 ADAGATRQAL
-250 AAGFRHSVISLGF
+250 SAGFRHSVISLGL
-263 VFGAHAILVVIA
+263 VFGTHAILVVIA
-275 GGFALYGLPD
+275 GGFALYALPD
-285 HARLSDVGQA
+285 HASFSDVGQA

-318 LFTAAMTTLVV
+318 LFVAAMTTLVV

-358 LSMFVLGAAA
+358 LSVFVLGAAA

-383 LMGINVLVIP
+383 LMGINVVVIP

-410 GVATPW
+410 GVTTPW

-442 MLSASLDPVAAA
+442 MLFVPS
-454 AAGSAGPVSKA
+454 GF